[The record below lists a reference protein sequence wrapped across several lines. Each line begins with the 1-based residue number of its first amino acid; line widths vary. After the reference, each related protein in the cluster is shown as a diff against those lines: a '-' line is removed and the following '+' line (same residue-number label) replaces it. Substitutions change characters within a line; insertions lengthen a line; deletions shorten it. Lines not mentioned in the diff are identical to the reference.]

1 MLAYFH
7 FVRSQPASPGLCSA
21 NPLHFY
27 RQVSIGLINKSN
39 ILLFTLTRTQFMSLV
54 AGTSTRIAISHAHS
68 NILINELLDRQDSA
82 LLAFTLVFMSLY
94 KELSLKFASCCKPSS
109 QIFTRVSFYP

>member
-1 MLAYFH
+1 
-7 FVRSQPASPGLCSA
+7 
-21 NPLHFY
+21 
-27 RQVSIGLINKSN
+27 
-39 ILLFTLTRTQFMSLV
+39 MSLV

-94 KELSLKFASCCKPSS
+94 KKTQSKVRFMMQTTFAD
-109 QIFTRVSFYP
+109 FH